1 MKPMIVRMSKIELAG
16 PKGLLEDVLFLMQE
30 SSSLQIDSDDF
41 RCIEGTEER
50 VIQSVV
56 PDQKTISER
65 FFLEDLRKQLEELF
79 AYFPVLS
86 LRVSYLEPQAI
97 IDTITEMLKKHVRH
111 CRDLHQKQESI
122 YKDLAHLV
130 RFGPFFETVAALVRD
145 NIEVHDLDF
154 IGVTI
159 KQPEAIETIRGLL
172 SRLTDDKFELLTTTA
187 SDKSLVGVIALT
199 KEQSGRV
206 RQALGE
212 EYIPELTFPPG
223 LSGLSLTEKLAY
235 VRERT
240 AELSAEAEAING
252 ELQQFALRWGPI
264 YGRVKEW
271 VYERL
276 SVLKASTTAFETQMC
291 FFVRGWM
298 PTRNVGPLRDQVN
311 KRFSGKVILD
321 EKEIREE
328 DLDRVPVILKN
339 PTYFRPFEIFT
350 KLLPLPRYT
359 SYDPTTFIGI
369 FFPILF
375 GMILGDA
382 GYGLLLIVIALFL
395 IKKLT
400 RNIVRDAGKIMLISA
415 LYTVIFGILYGEF
428 FGEIGHMLFGM
439 EPICFERRTA
449 VIPMIYFSI
458 SAGLVHVTLGLALGV
473 LTALRRKTKREAL
486 YKFISICMIL
496 SILAL
501 VASFFGL
508 FPGLFTKPVVVTIF
522 ILAPLLLFTG
532 GLLAPF
538 ELLKSIGNIISY
550 ARIMAIGLTSV
561 LLAFVANRIAGMTG
575 DIVTGVVAAGL
586 IHLLNIIL
594 GIFSPTIHSLRL
606 HYVEFF
612 GKFIEH
618 GGRRFEPLEKAR

>member
-1 MKPMIVRMSKIELAG
+1 MIVRMSKVELAG
-16 PKGLLEDVLFLMQE
+16 PKGLLEDVISLMQE
-30 SSSLQIDSDDF
+30 SGTLQVDSDEF
-41 RCIEGTEER
+41 RCIDRAEEH
-50 VIQSVV
+50 VIQSVI

-65 FFLEDLRKQLEELF
+65 FFLEELRKQLEELF
-79 AYFPVLS
+79 TFFPVLP

-97 IDTITEMLKKHVRH
+97 IDTVAEMLKNHVRY
-111 CRDLHQKQESI
+111 CKDLHLKKEAL
-122 YKDLAHLV
+122 YEELAHLG
-130 RFGPFFETVAALVRD
+130 RYGPFFETVAALAKD
-145 NIEVHDLDF
+145 NMEVHDLDF

-159 KQPEAIETIRGLL
+159 KEPDAIENIRGLL
-172 SRLTDDKFELLTTTA
+172 SRLTDEKFELLTAMA
-187 SDKSLVGVIALT
+187 SDKSLVGVIALK
-199 KEQSGRV
+199 KEESGRV
-206 RQALGE
+206 RRALGE
-212 EYIPELTFPPG
+212 EYIPELTFPPL
-223 LSGLSLTEKLAY
+223 LSSLSLAEKLAY
-235 VRERT
+235 LREKT
-240 AELSAEAEAING
+240 AELSSEADLINN
-252 ELQQFALRWGPI
+252 ELQRFALRWGPM
-264 YGRVKEW
+264 YGKVRAW

-276 SVLKASTTAFETQMC
+276 SVLKASTAAFETQMC
-291 FFVRGWM
+291 FFIRGWM
-298 PTRNVGPLRDQVN
+298 PSKNVDLLRDQVN
-311 KRFSGKVILD
+311 EQFSGKVVLD

-339 PTYFRPFEIFT
+339 PSYFQPFEIFT

-369 FFPILF
+369 FFPIIF

-382 GYGLLLIVIALFL
+382 GYGLLLIVFSVFL

-400 RNIVRDAGKIMLISA
+400 RNIFRDAGRILLISS

-439 EPICFERRTA
+439 KPICIERRTA

-458 SAGLVHVTLGLALGV
+458 SAGLVHVILGLALGI
-473 LTALRRKTKREAL
+473 LTALRRKTKKEAL
-486 YKFISICMIL
+486 YKFVTIFMIL
-496 SILAL
+496 CILAL

-508 FPGLFTKPVVVTIF
+508 FPDLFKKPVIIAIF
-522 ILAPLLLFTG
+522 ILAPLLFFTG

-586 IHLLNIIL
+586 IHLLNIVL

-618 GGRRFEPLEKAR
+618 GGRKFEPLEKAR